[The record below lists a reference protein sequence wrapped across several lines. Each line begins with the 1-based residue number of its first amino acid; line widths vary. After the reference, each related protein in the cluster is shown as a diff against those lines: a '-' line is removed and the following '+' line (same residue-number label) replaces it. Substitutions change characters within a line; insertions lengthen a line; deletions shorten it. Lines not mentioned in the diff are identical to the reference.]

1 MFHSLRNR
9 LILIN
14 LAITTIVLVVAFSTI
29 YMIARS
35 SLKSRPPVTV
45 NTLEYS
51 TTVVEVVQ
59 ERVIS
64 DRRATLDS
72 LLTSLITTGIMV
84 ELAVAIASYFWA
96 EAAIHPIKEA
106 YESQKTFIANASH
119 EIKTPLAA
127 ISANL
132 EAADIQDN
140 RWIDNISREVQ
151 ALTCLNR
158 DLLAL
163 AKIDA
168 SSVTVT
174 SQPAKPVALAP
185 LIQSVTSDFEARLS
199 AKKINL
205 QVSLTPAKPRLTAV
219 RADLE
224 QLLGILLDNAIKYCD
239 HEIRLTYQDRK
250 LSLQNDGQTIPPS
263 DLPHIFERFYQTD
276 KSSSGVGLGLAI
288 ASAIAKRNHWQL
300 SADSDQNFTT
310 FTIEF

>member
-106 YESQKTFIANASH
+106 YESQKTSSPTLATKLKLLSLPSVLIW
-119 EIKTPLAA
+119 KPL
-127 ISANL
+127 
-132 EAADIQDN
+132 
-140 RWIDNISREVQ
+140 ISRIT
-151 ALTCLNR
+151 AGLTIS
-158 DLLAL
+158 LARFKL
-163 AKIDA
+163 
-168 SSVTVT
+168 S
-174 SQPAKPVALAP
+174 PV
-185 LIQSVTSDFEARLS
+185 
-199 AKKINL
+199 
-205 QVSLTPAKPRLTAV
+205 LTAT
-219 RADLE
+219 
-224 QLLGILLDNAIKYCD
+224 C
-239 HEIRLTYQDRK
+239 
-250 LSLQNDGQTIPPS
+250 
-263 DLPHIFERFYQTD
+263 
-276 KSSSGVGLGLAI
+276 
-288 ASAIAKRNHWQL
+288 
-300 SADSDQNFTT
+300 
-310 FTIEF
+310 